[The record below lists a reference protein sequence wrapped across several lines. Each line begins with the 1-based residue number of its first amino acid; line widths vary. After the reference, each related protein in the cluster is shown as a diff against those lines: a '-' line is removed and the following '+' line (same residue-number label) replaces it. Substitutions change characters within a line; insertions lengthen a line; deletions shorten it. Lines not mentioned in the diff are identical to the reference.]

1 MPPFVFAF
9 ALYLTFLSFID
20 KMKEKRKKGRH
31 NMRLFENMDLEF
43 KETYVSDIKK
53 EVIAFAN
60 TEGGILYVGIQKDGT
75 VVGVT
80 DVDDIMLKIAGS
92 LKDSIKPDI
101 MPFVKIRAIEKAGKS
116 VVEVVV
122 EVGSSRP
129 YYIYEKG
136 LKPSG
141 VYVRKGSSSQPLS
154 EEGIRQMI
162 VENSGKSYES
172 CRSMVQELTFETFSN
187 EMKKRNL
194 EIGLVQM
201 RNLHLL
207 TEDNLYT
214 NLALLLSDQCEHSI
228 KVAIY
233 QGSDKAIFRD
243 RKEFSGS
250 LLKQLNEVFGVI
262 DFYNK
267 TSASFK
273 GLERIDK
280 RDYPVEAIREALL
293 NCIVHRDYSFSGST
307 LINLYD
313 DRIEFVSLGG
323 LVPGISLEAIFMGVS
338 QTRNPNLAAVFYRMK
353 LIESYGTGVGKIQD
367 MYLTEANQ
375 PRFDTATGVFRVI
388 LPNCNEKGPLMLR
401 EVPTYHIEKPIKR
414 KPVDYRKEIL
424 RFAEKNGKVTR
435 KEVQE
440 LLGLKQTRAF
450 EILKQLCEENELRT
464 VGSGRSS
471 YYEKVK

>member
-1 MPPFVFAF
+1 
-9 ALYLTFLSFID
+9 
-20 KMKEKRKKGRH
+20 MKFYED
-31 NMRLFENMDLEF
+31 MDLEF

-60 TEGGILYVGIQKDGT
+60 TEGGVLYVGIQKDGS
-75 VVGVT
+75 VVGIDNADEV
-80 DVDDIMLKIAGS
+80 MLQIAGS
-92 LKDSIKPDI
+92 LKDSIKPDV
-101 MPFVKIRAIEKAGKS
+101 MPFVKIHTIQKEGKNI
-116 VVEVVV
+116 VEVVV
-122 EVGSSRP
+122 EVGTGRP

-141 VYVRKGSSSQPLS
+141 VYVRRGSSSQPLS

-162 VENSGKSYES
+162 VESSGKSYES
-172 CRSMVQELTFETFSN
+172 CRSMNQELSFHSLVD
-187 EMKKRNL
+187 EMKKRGL
-194 EIGLVQM
+194 ELGTPQM
-201 RNLHLL
+201 RTLRFI

-233 QGSDKAIFRD
+233 QGQDKAVFRD

-250 LLKQLNEVFGVI
+250 LLKQLSDVFELI

-267 TSASFK
+267 TKASFH

-280 RDYPVEAIREALL
+280 RDYPMEAIREALL

-313 DRIEFVSLGG
+313 DRLEFVSLGG

-338 QTRNPNLAAVFYRMK
+338 QTRNPNLASLFYRMK
-353 LIESYGTGVGKIQD
+353 LIESYGTGISKIQETYD
-367 MYLTEANQ
+367 MELNQ
-375 PRFDTATGVFRVI
+375 PRFETAMGVFRVI
-388 LPNCNEKGPLMLR
+388 LPNCNEKTAMVVR
-401 EVPTYHIEKPIKR
+401 EIPSYHVEKQMK
-414 KPVDYRKEIL
+414 KKKVDYKCEIMNYVE
-424 RFAEKNGKVTR
+424 RNGRITR
-435 KEVQE
+435 KDAEE

-450 EILKQLCEENELRT
+450 ELLKQLCESGELQT
-464 VGSGRSS
+464 VGVGRSS

>member
-1 MPPFVFAF
+1 M
-9 ALYLTFLSFID
+9 L
-20 KMKEKRKKGRH
+20 KMKEKRKKNTKRKKGWH
-31 NMRLFENMDLEF
+31 NMRFYENMDLEY

-60 TEGGILYVGIQKDGT
+60 TEGGVLYVGIQKDGT

-80 DVDDIMLKIAGS
+80 DADDIMLKIAGS
-92 LKDSIKPDI
+92 LKDSIKPDV
-101 MPFVKIRAIEKAGKS
+101 MPFVKIKAIEEDGKS
-116 VVEVVV
+116 IVEVVV

-172 CRSMVQELTFETFSN
+172 CRSMEQDLTFESFFR

-194 EIGLVQM
+194 EIGPVQM
-201 RNLHLL
+201 RNLHLI

-233 QGSDKAIFRD
+233 QGCDKTIFRD
-243 RKEFSGS
+243 RKEFEGS
-250 LLKQLNEVFGVI
+250 LLKQLNEVFEVI

-267 TSASFK
+267 TSASFH

-323 LVPGISLEAIFMGVS
+323 LVQGISLEAIFMGVS

-353 LIESYGTGVGKIQD
+353 LIESYGTGIGKIQD
-367 MYLTEANQ
+367 MYLAEVNQ

-388 LPNCNEKGPLMLR
+388 LPNCNEKEPLMIR
-401 EVPTYHIEKPIKR
+401 EPSTYHVQKAAKS

-424 RFAEKNGKVTR
+424 RFVEEKGRITR
-435 KEVQE
+435 KDAQE
-440 LLGLKQTRAF
+440 ILGLKQTRAF
-450 EILKQLCEENELRT
+450 EVLKQLCEENKLRT
-464 VGSGRSS
+464 VGAGRSS
-471 YYEKVK
+471 YYEKVN

>member
-1 MPPFVFAF
+1 
-9 ALYLTFLSFID
+9 
-20 KMKEKRKKGRH
+20 MKRYEDI
-31 NMRLFENMDLEF
+31 DLEF
-43 KETYVSDIKK
+43 KEAYVSDIKK
-53 EVIAFAN
+53 EIVAFAN
-60 TEGGILYVGIQKDGT
+60 TEGGALYIGIQKDGS
-75 VVGVT
+75 VVGV
-80 DVDDIMLKIAGS
+80 DNIDEVMLQVASS

-101 MPFVKIRAIEKAGKS
+101 MPFVQIRAVRKEDKD

-122 EVGSSRP
+122 EVGTSRP

-154 EEGIRQMI
+154 EEGIRQLI
-162 VENSGKSYES
+162 VETSGKSYES
-172 CRSMVQELTFETFSN
+172 CRSMNQELSFYTLTD
-187 EMKKRNL
+187 EMNKR
-194 EIGLVQM
+194 GLSLGSAQM
-201 RNLHLL
+201 RTLHLV

-214 NLALLLSDQCEHSI
+214 NLALLLSDQCEHSF

-233 QGSDKAIFRD
+233 QGQDKAVFRD

-250 LLKQLNEVFGVI
+250 LLKQLSEVFELI

-267 TSASFK
+267 TKASFK

-280 RDYPVEAIREALL
+280 RDYPIEAIREALL

-338 QTRNPNLAAVFYRMK
+338 QTRNPNLAALFYRMK
-353 LIESYGTGVGKIQD
+353 LIESYGTGISKIQE
-367 MYLTEANQ
+367 MYYMEFNQ
-375 PRFDTATGVFRVI
+375 PRFDTAMGVFRVI
-388 LPNCNEKGPLMLR
+388 LPNCNEQTIMAVR
-401 EVPTYHIEKPIKR
+401 ETSSYHVGCMDEKKHIDYKSEIMKYIEQ
-414 KPVDYRKEIL
+414 
-424 RFAEKNGKVTR
+424 NGKITR
-435 KEVQE
+435 KEAEE

-450 EILKQLCEENELRT
+450 EILKQLCESGNLQT
-464 VGSGRSS
+464 VGVGRSS

>member
-1 MPPFVFAF
+1 
-9 ALYLTFLSFID
+9 
-20 KMKEKRKKGRH
+20 MKRYE
-31 NMRLFENMDLEF
+31 EIDLEF
-43 KETYVSDIKK
+43 KEAYVSDIKK
-53 EVIAFAN
+53 EIIAFAN
-60 TEGGILYVGIQKDGT
+60 TEGGVLYIGIQKDGT
-75 VVGVT
+75 VVGV
-80 DVDDIMLKIAGS
+80 DNVDDVMLQVASS

-101 MPFVKIRAIEKAGKS
+101 MPFVQIRTVQKDDKDI
-116 VVEVVV
+116 VEVTV
-122 EVGSSRP
+122 EVGASRP

-162 VENSGKSYES
+162 VESSGKSYES
-172 CRSMVQELTFETFSN
+172 CRSMNQELSFHTLID
-187 EMKKRNL
+187 EMTKRGIEL
-194 EIGLVQM
+194 GAAQM
-201 RNLHLL
+201 RTLRLV
-207 TEDNLYT
+207 TDDNLYT
-214 NLALLLSDQCEHSI
+214 NLALLLSDQCEHSF

-233 QGSDKAIFRD
+233 QGKDKTVFRD

-250 LLKQLNEVFGVI
+250 LLKQLSDVFDLI

-267 TSASFK
+267 TKASFK

-280 RDYPVEAIREALL
+280 RDYPMEAVREALL

-338 QTRNPNLAAVFYRMK
+338 QTRNPNLAALFYRMK
-353 LIESYGTGVGKIQD
+353 LIESYGTGISKIQEMYD
-367 MYLTEANQ
+367 MEFNQ
-375 PRFDTATGVFRVI
+375 PRFETAMGVFRVV
-388 LPNCNEKGPLMLR
+388 LPNCNEQTMMEVR
-401 EVPTYHIEKPIKR
+401 ETLSYHVEKIVEK
-414 KPVDYRKEIL
+414 KHIDYKSEIMKYV
-424 RFAEKNGKVTR
+424 EQNGKITR
-435 KEVQE
+435 KETEE

-450 EILKQLCEENELRT
+450 EILKQLCELHELQT
-464 VGSGRSS
+464 VGIGRSS

>member
-1 MPPFVFAF
+1 
-9 ALYLTFLSFID
+9 
-20 KMKEKRKKGRH
+20 MKH
-31 NMRLFENMDLEF
+31 FEDIDLEF
-43 KETYVSDIKK
+43 KEVYVSDIKK
-53 EVIAFAN
+53 EIIAFAN
-60 TEGGILYVGIQKDGT
+60 TEGGALYIGIQKDGT
-75 VVGVT
+75 VVGV
-80 DVDDIMLKIAGS
+80 DNVDEVMLQVASS

-101 MPFVKIRAIEKAGKS
+101 MPFVQIRAVHKDGKD
-116 VVEVVV
+116 VVEIIV
-122 EVGSSRP
+122 EVGTSRP

-162 VENSGKSYES
+162 VESSGKSYES
-172 CRSMVQELTFETFSN
+172 CRSMNQELSFHALTD
-187 EMKKRNL
+187 EMNKRGI
-194 EIGLVQM
+194 EIGSVQM
-201 RNLHLL
+201 RTLHLV

-214 NLALLLSDQCEHSI
+214 NLALLLSDQCEHSF

-233 QGSDKAIFRD
+233 QGQDKAVFRD

-250 LLKQLNEVFGVI
+250 LLKQLSEVFELI

-267 TSASFK
+267 TKASFK

-280 RDYPVEAIREALL
+280 RDYPIEAIREALL

-338 QTRNPNLAAVFYRMK
+338 QTRNPNLAALFYRMK
-353 LIESYGTGVGKIQD
+353 LIESYGTGISKIQE
-367 MYLTEANQ
+367 MYHMERNQ
-375 PRFDTATGVFRVI
+375 PRFDTAMGVFRVV
-388 LPNCNEKGPLMLR
+388 LPNCNEQTIMAVR
-401 EVPTYHIEKPIKR
+401 ETLSYHVERTCEKKH
-414 KPVDYRKEIL
+414 VDYKNEIMKYV
-424 RFAEKNGKVTR
+424 EQNGRITR
-435 KEVQE
+435 KEAEE
-440 LLGLKQTRAF
+440 LLGLKQTRTF
-450 EILKQLCEENELRT
+450 EILKQLCESRKLQT
-464 VGSGRSS
+464 VGVGRSS